1 MIVTQRWFKSKLGHK
16 TKPWGCGDKQNPKE
30 EDNRVMISSSQ
41 LSQTLPRSVAA
52 KGAEKT
58 MPGWEVREGFSEE
71 VIII

>member
-1 MIVTQRWFKSKLGHK
+1 MSQQGWFKSKLGHEA
-16 TKPWGCGDKQNPKE
+16 KPWGCGDKQYSKE
-30 EDNRVMISSSQ
+30 EGNRVMISPFQ

-52 KGAEKT
+52 KGAERT